1 MTNEEQAEIFANICM
16 DIEKQAKALAAE
28 SKLSYQKVMSMII
41 QALSIVLAIE
51 IESVSSDD

>member
-1 MTNEEQAEIFANICM
+1 MTIDEHAEIFANICM

-28 SKLSYQKVMSMII
+28 SNISYQKVMSMII
-41 QALSIVLAIE
+41 QALSVVLA

>member
-1 MTNEEQAEIFANICM
+1 MTIEESGEIFANICM

-51 IESVSSDD
+51 SVSSDD